1 MKRDHLGG
9 IILGEGRRFSP
20 DEQRAQ
26 GEFLRDLAREDR
38 ANAEAYTYYE
48 AGIIWCPRALGH
60 AGLVRAP
67 AGYGYFDPVFWEQ
80 DDQGRLRRWP

>member
-9 IILGEGRRFSP
+9 IILGEGRKFSEA
-20 DEQRAQ
+20 DKAAVAALE
-26 GEFLRDLAREDR
+26 REDR
-38 ANAEAYTYYE
+38 VNADAYAYYE
-48 AGIIWCPRALGH
+48 AGIIWCPAALGH

-80 DDQGRLRRWP
+80 DDQGRLRRRRP